1 MAKLGVGVV
10 GVGTMG
16 QHHAENLRRA
26 VPSAELVAVAD
37 ADRERARR
45 VATELEVDAFYDDI
59 GPLLARKDIQAV
71 VIATPAK
78 FHAASIEAAAASG
91 KDILCEKPISMTLA
105 EADAALAAVT
115 KARVRLQVGHM
126 RRYDPAYADAKK
138 RIEAGEIGEPVL
150 FKSLGRDREP
160 PPLSYFQSGLN
171 GMLFLDSSLHEFD
184 LARWL
189 MADEVAEVHAYG
201 AVRVFP
207 ELAECN
213 DIDTGVVNL
222 RFAGGALGNVESFRH
237 ARYGY
242 DIRTE
247 VVGSKGTLLVGRLSQ
262 TAELVLKAEG
272 ARHDVV
278 GHYLERFA
286 DAYLLEM
293 QDFVE
298 TILSDRAPRVTGED
312 GRRALAIALAAE
324 RSYREARPVPLR

>member
-1 MAKLGVGVV
+1 MANLGVGVV

-16 QHHAENLRRA
+16 RRHAENLRHG
-26 VPSAELVAVAD
+26 VPHAKLVAVAD
-37 ADRERARR
+37 TDHERARR
-45 VATELEVDAFYDDI
+45 VAAELEVEAFYDDI
-59 GPLLARKDIQAV
+59 RPLLARKDIQAV

-78 FHAASIEAAAASG
+78 FHAVGIEAAAEGG
-91 KDILCEKPISMTLA
+91 KHILCEKPISMTLE
-105 EADAALAAVT
+105 EANAALAAVS
-115 KARVRLQVGHM
+115 KAGVRLQVGHM
-126 RRYDPAYADAKK
+126 RRYDPAYADARK

-189 MADEVAEVHAYG
+189 MADEVAEVHAFG

-207 ELAECN
+207 ELMQCN

-222 RFAGGALGNVESFRH
+222 RFAGGGLGNVESFRQ

-242 DIRTE
+242 DVRTE
-247 VVGSKGTLLVGRLSQ
+247 IVGSEGTLMVGRLGR
-262 TAELVLKAEG
+262 TPETVLRAEG
-272 ARHDVV
+272 AQQDVV
-278 GHYLERFA
+278 SHYLERFA

-298 TILSDRAPRVTGED
+298 TILRDRVPRVTGED

-324 RSYREARPVPLR
+324 RSYREARPVALS

>member
-1 MAKLGVGVV
+1 MAKLGVGVA

-16 QHHAENLRRA
+16 RRHAENLRRA
-26 VPSAELVAVAD
+26 VPQANLVAVAD
-37 ADRERARR
+37 TDRERARR
-45 VATELEVDAFYDDI
+45 VATELEVEAFYDNI
-59 GPLLARKDIQAV
+59 APMLARKDIQAV
-71 VIATPAK
+71 VIVTPAK
-78 FHAASIEAAAASG
+78 FHAAGIEAAAASG
-91 KDILCEKPISMTLA
+91 KHILCEKPISMTLQ
-105 EADAALAAVT
+105 EADAALAAVS
-115 KARVRLQVGHM
+115 KAGVRLQVGHM
-126 RRYDPAYADAKK
+126 RRYDPAYADAKR

-171 GMLFLDSSLHEFD
+171 GMLFLDSSLHDFD

-189 MADEVAEVHAYG
+189 MADEVAEVHAFG

-207 ELAECN
+207 ELAQCN

-222 RFAGGALGNVESFRH
+222 RFAGGTLGNVESFRH

-247 VVGSKGTLLVGRLSQ
+247 VVGSKGTLMIGRLGR
-262 TAELVLKAEG
+262 TPELVLKAEG
-272 ARHDVV
+272 AQHDVV

-298 TILSDRAPRVTGED
+298 TTLSDRAPRVTGED

-324 RSYREARPVPLR
+324 RSYREARPVALP

>member
-1 MAKLGVGVV
+1 MIAKIGLAVV

-16 QHHAENLRRA
+16 KRHAQNLRRA
-26 VPSAELVAVAD
+26 LPGAKLVAIVDTDRRRARQMGAEL
-37 ADRERARR
+37 EIEGIY
-45 VATELEVDAFYDDI
+45 TEIEGV
-59 GPLLARKDIQAV
+59 LARKDVDAV
-71 VIATPAK
+71 VIASPAK
-78 FHAASIEAAAASG
+78 FHPEGIRKAAAAG
-91 KDILCEKPISMTLA
+91 KHVLCEKPIAITMA
-105 EADAALAAVT
+105 EADAALAAVAKT
-115 KARVRLQVGHM
+115 GVRLQIGHM
-126 RRYDPAYADAKK
+126 RRYDPAYVDARR

-160 PPLSYFQSGLN
+160 PPLAYFRSGLN

-189 MADEVAEVHAYG
+189 MGDEVVEVHAFG

-207 ELAECN
+207 ELAQCN

-222 RFAGGALGNVESFRH
+222 RFAQGALGQVESFRH

-247 VVGSKGTLLVGRLSQ
+247 VVGSKGTVQIGALGGTPVS
-262 TAELVLKAEG
+262 VLTDEG
-272 ARHDVV
+272 ARRDIV

-286 DAYLLEM
+286 DAYLAEVR
-293 QDFVE
+293 DFVE
-298 TILSDRAPRVTGED
+298 TLQSGREPRVTGED

-324 RSYREARPVPLR
+324 RSYREARPVTV